1 MEAGRAQAA
10 DDRGLR
16 ILFVQVDALRV
27 VGAGKGNDLLLG
39 HMLAAERDHLANL
52 EVLDVQLACIR
63 VQSVLHVCAQF
74 PVIWARCASTANEA
88 LRGEK
93 AYEYQ
98 HVLRSTTR
106 KGRLRI
112 SPMSPAFKNH

>member
-1 MEAGRAQAA
+1 M
-10 DDRGLR
+10 
-16 ILFVQVDALRV
+16 
-27 VGAGKGNDLLLG
+27 
-39 HMLAAERDHLANL
+39 
-52 EVLDVQLACIR
+52 
-63 VQSVLHVCAQF
+63 CARNF
-74 PVIWARCASTANEA
+74 RLIWARCASTANEA